1 MKKIFV
7 FTAIAAISFASCDS
21 GTEATYEQTD
31 SINQY
36 TPAPDTARALP
47 PLPTDS
53 VQPTSNIQQPPNVL
67 PVPVNL
73 PKTNTSSVALNPEH
87 GKPGHRC
94 DIAVGAPLNGQPASA
109 STPMPTIT
117 PTTQS
122 SPQNAGNV
130 RLNPPHGQP
139 GHDCAVQVGQPLKN

>member
-1 MKKIFV
+1 
-7 FTAIAAISFASCDS
+7 
-21 GTEATYEQTD
+21 
-31 SINQY
+31 
-36 TPAPDTARALP
+36 TARALP

-53 VQPTSNIQQPPNVL
+53 GPPTSGIKQPPNVL
-67 PVPVNL
+67 PVPVNM
-73 PKTNTSSVALNPEH
+73 PKPSSSNVALNPEH

-109 STPMPTIT
+109 ATPTPMPTPTIT
-117 PTTQS
+117 PSTQS
-122 SPQNAGNV
+122 TPQNAGNV